1 MLDVQIQDSAIQR
14 KLNNALA
21 LFGDLSP
28 VFDEFGVW
36 QDGATDDLFEKERDP
51 YGDRWAALK
60 ETTLARKQQRG
71 EFLKILQATGRMRAS
86 AVSKSMKSGYK
97 HGFTDPKS
105 KFHDKA
111 KNPDRKRQL
120 LFDEQRGMSREAEQK
135 LAQIVTRRLG

>member
-1 MLDVQIQDSAIQR
+1 MFDVQVQDSEIQR

-36 QDGATDDLFEKERDP
+36 QDGATDDLFEAERDP
-51 YGDRWAALK
+51 YGDRWASLRDSTLK
-60 ETTLARKQQRG
+60 RKQQRG

-111 KNPDRKRQL
+111 SKPERKRQL
-120 LFDEQRGMSREAEQK
+120 LFDQQRGLSREAEQK